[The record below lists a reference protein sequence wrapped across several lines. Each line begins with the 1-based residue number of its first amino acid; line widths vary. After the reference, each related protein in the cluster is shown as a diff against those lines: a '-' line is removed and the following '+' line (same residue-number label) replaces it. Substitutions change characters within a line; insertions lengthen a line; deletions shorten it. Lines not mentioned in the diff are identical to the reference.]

1 MAPRMAPITNS
12 KTHPRIVVT
21 DKCYIVCN
29 RSWSA
34 KTPSG
39 CRTHPRSQPPG
50 IFSSGVGVDVP
61 VVQFGRGRAPSG
73 DDGHVAVDVDDHLV
87 DLDGWKR
94 IVPQVLDV
102 SLLGPHLPVAPSRYE
117 KDGER
122 FGWLELP
129 GTAAEGLDEP
139 QVQLRQG
146 SDVVHDGPPVGVGTW
161 RPRRQDRSRPRSAAV
176 RLGPASP
183 PTVPPASGRDARS
196 ARPFE
201 PDLFRAPVARGH
213 RPHDRGDHVRSGLRE
228 RSTVEPKHGVLGT
241 SDPLGHEWA
250 GGSAER

>member
-21 DKCYIVCN
+21 DKCCIVCN

-34 KTPSG
+34 KIPSG
-39 CRTHPRSQPPG
+39 RRTHPRSQPPG

-122 FGWLELP
+122 FGWQELLP
-129 GTAAEGLDEP
+129 DLPQPELRGLVDSLHLQIAFQPAEHAVNVEVTLAADEP
-139 QVQLRQG
+139 PDPDNRV
-146 SDVVHDGPPVGVGTW
+146 SEVWSV
-161 RPRRQDRSRPRSAAV
+161 PR
-176 RLGPASP
+176 
-183 PTVPPASGRDARS
+183 
-196 ARPFE
+196 
-201 PDLFRAPVARGH
+201 
-213 RPHDRGDHVRSGLRE
+213 
-228 RSTVEPKHGVLGT
+228 
-241 SDPLGHEWA
+241 
-250 GGSAER
+250 

>member
-21 DKCYIVCN
+21 DKCCIVCN

-94 IVPQVLDV
+94 IVPQVLDA
-102 SLLGPHLPVAPSRYE
+102 SLLGHTSPWLHQGTRKMAKGSAGRSSHPIYRSPS
-117 KDGER
+117 
-122 FGWLELP
+122 FGALS
-129 GTAAEGLDEP
+129 TACIC
-139 QVQLRQG
+139 
-146 SDVVHDGPPVGVGTW
+146 
-161 RPRRQDRSRPRSAAV
+161 RSPS
-176 RLGPASP
+176 SP
-183 PTVPPASGRDARS
+183 PST
-196 ARPFE
+196 
-201 PDLFRAPVARGH
+201 
-213 RPHDRGDHVRSGLRE
+213 
-228 RSTVEPKHGVLGT
+228 RSTWK
-241 SDPLGHEWA
+241 
-250 GGSAER
+250 